1 MKKLL
6 SMLAALLLV
15 FSALIVPQPQ
25 AAAAAP
31 EAAPVMTYM
40 RFNRYGGDIYA
51 TYCIA
56 SAMSHDIYWGATAPV
71 QWNTWAGYGAINNCV
86 TKYLFSQVASGEQLY
101 VDVFAYA
108 DWGERYYFTITANG
122 STNIYCEIDN
132 NTSSDDM
139 QPGVTTATSCAFV
152 Q

>member
-6 SMLAALLLV
+6 SMSAALLLV

-25 AAAAAP
+25 AAAATP

-40 RFNRYGGDIYA
+40 RFNRYNGDIYA

-56 SAMSHDIYWGATAPV
+56 SATSHDIQWGASSPV
-71 QWNTWAGYGAINNCV
+71 IWTTWANYGAINNCS

-101 VDVFAYA
+101 AYFWATGDSFVTYKFTIEAKGTTDIGCELAYA
-108 DWGERYYFTITANG
+108 
-122 STNIYCEIDN
+122 STPLNV
-132 NTSSDDM
+132 
-139 QPGVTTATSCAFV
+139 GVTTATSCAFV

>member
-6 SMLAALLLV
+6 SMSAALLLV

-56 SAMSHDIYWGATAPV
+56 SATSYHLFWGATSPV
-71 QWNTWAGYGAINNCV
+71 PWGTSAGYGALNSCT

-101 VDVFAYA
+101 VDVIAVA
-108 DWGERYYFTITANG
+108 DFGVGYNFTITTSG
-122 STNIYCEIDN
+122 STNISCN
-132 NTSSDDM
+132 SDDM
-139 QPGVTTATSCAFV
+139 NIGATSATSCAFV